1 MLMMLDIPDALPLI
15 LERSGRR
22 TELQI
27 PMMLALLFTRRGLW
41 RRSDGYRNRTHS
53 NRNRCY
59 QSVGR
64 SVDDRDGVRVIVSH
78 VGSGSIWRDGYS
90 NWTYSNRNGR
100 KHGVGRGID
109 DRVDVVGE
117 INRHIGSGSV
127 RRDGYPK
134 RILIC
139 AKRHGRKHG
148 VGRGIDERNG
158 ALPGTGHVGAVSI
171 WRNSYP
177 RSSANRNGRN
187 HSVGRGVDDRDDEVL
202 LIGYVGSGSVWS
214 DGDFKRT

>member
-27 PMMLALLFTRRGLW
+27 PMMLALLFTPRGLW

-53 NRNRCY
+53 NRNRRY

-64 SVDDRDGVRVIVSH
+64 GVDDRDGVRVTVSH
-78 VGSGSIWRDGYS
+78 VGSGSIWR
-90 NWTYSNRNGR
+90 
-100 KHGVGRGID
+100 
-109 DRVDVVGE
+109 
-117 INRHIGSGSV
+117 
-127 RRDGYPK
+127 
-134 RILIC
+134 
-139 AKRHGRKHG
+139 
-148 VGRGIDERNG
+148 
-158 ALPGTGHVGAVSI
+158 
-171 WRNSYP
+171 NSYP
-177 RSSANRNGRN
+177 RSTANRNGRN

-214 DGDFKRT
+214 DGYFKRT